1 MMMKPSKT
9 TSPPIEAVS
18 WGRFKIRGKEHGKST
33 AGQTLGVGKDIC
45 LIGEAVSPWKE
56 RKGHLL
62 SERMVECVL
71 NQGIEILVI
80 GNGALGAIEVPEQ
93 VKNYLRQ
100 NGIKEI
106 IVEKTSRACATYN
119 RLFSEGA
126 RVALLAHG
134 TC

>member
-1 MMMKPSKT
+1 MKPSKT
-9 TSPPIEAVS
+9 TSATIEAVS
-18 WGRFKIRGKEHGKST
+18 WGRFKIRSTEHGKST

-45 LIGEAVSPWKE
+45 LIGEAVSRWKE
-56 RKGHLL
+56 RKWRLL
-62 SERMVECVL
+62 NEKMVECVL
-71 NQGIEILVI
+71 NRGIEILVI
-80 GNGALGAIEVPEQ
+80 GNGALGAIEVPEK

-106 IVEKTSRACATYN
+106 IVEKTPRACATYN
-119 RLFSEGA
+119 RLFKEGV